1 MIVMKFGGTSV
12 GTPDAFAQVASIVQ
26 NKVQE
31 QNGTENPG
39 VVVVTSAMSKVT
51 DMLINS
57 AQQAL
62 DGDGVPYE
70 DALSSLREK
79 HQEVIDRFLTD
90 ANERAA
96 VEKLIEARIS
106 FLDKLCTSIGVLGE
120 LTERGLDVVSGL
132 GERMSAPLLAAVIRA
147 HGQEA
152 VFIDAAELI
161 TTDDVHGGAEPIMD
175 LTEANCREKLLP
187 LLSKGIVPVI
197 TGFVGKSVN
206 SAPTTLGRGGSDYT
220 AAIIGATIDADEIL
234 IWTDVNGVL
243 TADPRVVPDARSLNQ
258 LTYEEMGELA
268 YYGAKVLHAKTVM
281 PAVAKQIRLR
291 VLNTFQPKHP
301 GTEIISK
308 ANYTGQGTVKAVTSI
323 RNMAMLTIGGSGM
336 VGVTGIAGRTFTAVA
351 RSESN
356 VLLISQ
362 SSSEQNLCFV
372 VSEADA
378 IKVDE
383 ALKQEFSRELERH
396 SIDHVDI
403 RTNIAIVAVVGTGM
417 RGAPGLSGKIFS
429 ALGNAKINVI
439 AIAQGSSEANVSA
452 VIDADN
458 AAAAVQAIHAAFEL
472 EKPTQER
479 L

>member
-26 NKVQE
+26 SKVQE
-31 QNGTENPG
+31 QSGTENPG

-51 DMLINS
+51 DTLINS
-57 AQQAL
+57 AQQML
-62 DGDGVPYE
+62 TGSGVPYE
-70 DALSSLREK
+70 DSLALLSTK

-90 ANERAA
+90 NNERSDI
-96 VEKLIEARIS
+96 EQLISERIG
-106 FLDKLCTSIGVLGE
+106 FLDKLCTSIKILGE
-120 LTERGLDVVSGL
+120 LTDRGLDVVSGL

-147 HGQEA
+147 HGQES

-187 LLSKGIVPVI
+187 LLEKGIVPVI

-206 SAPTTLGRGGSDYT
+206 NAPTTLGRGGSDYT
-220 AAIIGATIDADEIL
+220 AAIIGAAIDADEIL

-243 TADPRVVPDARSLNQ
+243 TADPRVVPNARSLNQ

-281 PAVAKQIRLR
+281 PAVAKQIKLR
-291 VLNTFQPKHP
+291 VLNTFQPQHP

-323 RNMAMLTIGGSGM
+323 RNMAMLTVGGSGM

-383 ALKQEFSRELERH
+383 ALKHEFARELERH

-458 AAAAVQAIHAAFEL
+458 AADAVKAIHAAFEL
-472 EKPTQER
+472 EKPTSER